1 MTLVKINGT
10 KISMTRGDTMQ
21 AQVEIFDTSGEPY
34 VVQEGD
40 RIRFA
45 MKDRSK
51 RSCDQ
56 ILLYK
61 EIPNSTLV
69 LTLRPE
75 DTENLP
81 YGEYGYDIEITM
93 ATGIVDTF
101 IPEGTLELKWEAD

>member
-1 MTLVKINGT
+1 MVKINGT
-10 KISMTRGDTMQ
+10 RISMTRGDTMQ
-21 AQVEIFDTSGEPY
+21 AQVEIFDTSGDPY

-51 RSCDQ
+51 RSCGQ

-69 LTLRPE
+69 LTLLPE
-75 DTENLP
+75 DTETLP
-81 YGEYGYDIEITM
+81 YGEYGYDIELTK
-93 ATGIVDTF
+93 ANGVVDTF
-101 IPEGTLELKWEAD
+101 IYEATIELRWEAD

>member
-1 MTLVKINGT
+1 MVKINGT

-45 MKDRSK
+45 MKSRSK
-51 RSCDQ
+51 GSCGQ

-69 LTLRPE
+69 LTLQPE

-81 YGEYGYDIEITM
+81 HGEYGYDIEITM